1 MPSASGDDIV
11 RQTSAGGPHHILPPC
26 RNEYA
31 IHLDDAAFDAA
42 LFHCRD

>member
-1 MPSASGDDIV
+1 MTSASGDYIICKSSTD
-11 RQTSAGGPHHILPPC
+11 GHHNVLPPC